1 MLPVGSF
8 AETNDAQERR
18 VDERDISDIV
28 DRMTLE
34 EKVGQ
39 LFIIHVYGKTPTDSD
54 YEDTNLSNNRG
65 AKNFKEAIE
74 KYHLGGVIYFNWTD
88 NIGTPLDA
96 AQVNALSNGIQDIAM
111 DQRVPV

>member
-34 EKVGQ
+34 EESASCSSSTCT
-39 LFIIHVYGKTPTDSD
+39 GKRRQIRTTKIPI
-54 YEDTNLSNNRG
+54 LSNNRG

-74 KYHLGGVIYFNWTD
+74 KYHIGGVIYFNWTD
-88 NIGTPLDA
+88 NI
-96 AQVNALSNGIQDIAM
+96 NA
-111 DQRVPV
+111 P